1 MTLKTQTSQPIASTS
16 TVDIAEDHLEFNWK
30 KCWYPICFLQDLPP
44 NRPYSFS
51 LYDEPFVLFKNQDGE
66 FICLTD
72 RCPHRAA
79 RLSDGQIID
88 GKIECLYHGWQ
99 FGNDGQCL
107 HIPQL
112 PADAKI
118 PVNACVASFKV
129 VERQGIIW
137 MWATAGEAAGEELI
151 PTLPDWDKPGIFTLD
166 YIRDLPYDQ
175 TYFIE
180 NVIDPAH
187 IYISHDGVMGSR
199 NDAQPLDIEV
209 IDSDIQ
215 GIRGRWR
222 KTRQP
227 NLPWSSL
234 DFIAPNLVIY
244 RIRNE
249 QLNMFGG
256 VALYSIPLGKDR
268 CRILLRNYGNF
279 FTWKTK
285 LMPSWLDH
293 ILIRN
298 KILEGDLQLVVEQKE
313 QIKRLGKNLKD
324 VYLPLKTSD
333 PLVIEYRKWLDKF
346 GSSLPFY
353 QGYST
358 SKNVGSQECNH
369 QSGTLDRFQQHT
381 QICSS
386 CNRAYRLTN
395 TVKQTLIGIA
405 IFLASVAIL
414 ADGSGIKIGA
424 VAAALVSVG
433 LAVAAAK
440 LKLQFEHFYIRNE
453 D

>member
-1 MTLKTQTSQPIASTS
+1 MTLETQTSQATVSSSTF
-16 TVDIAEDHLEFNWK
+16 DISEHNPEFNWK
-30 KCWYPICFLQDLPP
+30 KCWYPICFLQDLSPT
-44 NRPYSFS
+44 RPYSFS

-66 FICLTD
+66 FVCLTD
-72 RCPHRAA
+72 LCPHRAA

-137 MWATAGEAAGEELI
+137 IWASVDDVAVDELI
-151 PTLPDWDKPGIFTLD
+151 PTLPDWDKPEMFSLD

-187 IYISHDGVMGSR
+187 VYISHDGIMGNR
-199 NDAQPLDIEV
+199 NDAQPLEIEV
-209 IDSDIQ
+209 IESDIQ

-227 NLPWSSL
+227 DQPWSSL

-249 QLNMFGG
+249 QLNRFGG

-268 CRILLRNYGNF
+268 CRILIRNYGNF
-279 FTWKTK
+279 FNWKTK
-285 LMPSWLDH
+285 LIPSWLDH
-293 ILIRN
+293 IVIRN
-298 KILEGDLQLVVEQKE
+298 KILEGDLQLVVAQKA
-313 QIKRLGKNLKD
+313 QIERLRKNLKE

-333 PLVIEYRKWLDKF
+333 TLVIEYRKWLDKF

-358 SKNVGSQECNH
+358 AKNVGSDECNN
-369 QSGTLDRFQQHT
+369 QSGTLDRWGQHT
-381 QICSS
+381 EICNS
-386 CNRAYRLTN
+386 CNQAHRVTN
-395 TVKQTLIGIA
+395 TVKQTFIGVA

-414 ADGSGIKIGA
+414 VDNYGLKIAA
-424 VAAALVSVG
+424 VAASLASVALS
-433 LAVAAAK
+433 VAAAQ
-440 LKLQFEHFYIRNE
+440 LKLQFERFYTRN
-453 D
+453 